1 MGAVG
6 LKDGFS
12 LTISARP
19 ESLASGV
26 SPTSPG
32 SCAYQPYHCSLILFD
47 PGCPLNVVR
56 EDPMP
61 EKEESVKEFVTRNLG
76 EEVRRWRLFLLA
88 RRGGVGRVEVA
99 R

>member
-1 MGAVG
+1 
-6 LKDGFS
+6 
-12 LTISARP
+12 
-19 ESLASGV
+19 
-26 SPTSPG
+26 
-32 SCAYQPYHCSLILFD
+32 
-47 PGCPLNVVR
+47 
-56 EDPMP
+56 MP